1 MQVFSTWGPL
11 LSTSLAI
18 YEAFRANISVFVS
31 YVMYCDLCFL
41 VFMLNLIF
49 CCKESAVLSQLENSH
64 YVAYLFLLFYT
75 LKSFIIDIISFKEK
89 KHLKWKFRGWFRIYR
104 HVKRLT
110 SSMNEVKWFGKKDV
124 LTQEYFFE
132 NQLIPHFRTPGGMGT
147 SFGCGDFW
155 DWLSGQL
162 LGIDPWYAR

>member
-31 YVMYCDLCFL
+31 YVMYCDLCLISRVYAQFNFL
-41 VFMLNLIF
+41 LQGK
-49 CCKESAVLSQLENSH
+49 CVLPQLENSH

-89 KHLKWKFRGWFRIYR
+89 KHLK
-104 HVKRLT
+104 
-110 SSMNEVKWFGKKDV
+110 
-124 LTQEYFFE
+124 
-132 NQLIPHFRTPGGMGT
+132 
-147 SFGCGDFW
+147 
-155 DWLSGQL
+155 
-162 LGIDPWYAR
+162 

>member
-1 MQVFSTWGPL
+1 
-11 LSTSLAI
+11 
-18 YEAFRANISVFVS
+18 
-31 YVMYCDLCFL
+31 
-41 VFMLNLIF
+41 
-49 CCKESAVLSQLENSH
+49 
-64 YVAYLFLLFYT
+64 
-75 LKSFIIDIISFKEK
+75 
-89 KHLKWKFRGWFRIYR
+89 
-104 HVKRLT
+104 
-110 SSMNEVKWFGKKDV
+110 MNEVKWFGKKDV